1 MGFDE
6 CRAFKAA
13 LTRQVGIFQ
22 RGFFLKI
29 SYLYLFFF
37 LEDISLIYRFVFL
50 DQAEVRE
57 ETKKSVVCPEPLS
70 VC

>member
-22 RGFFLKI
+22 RGIFEDIL
-29 SYLYLFFF
+29 SVPFFF
-37 LEDISLIYRFVFL
+37 LEGISLIYRFVFL